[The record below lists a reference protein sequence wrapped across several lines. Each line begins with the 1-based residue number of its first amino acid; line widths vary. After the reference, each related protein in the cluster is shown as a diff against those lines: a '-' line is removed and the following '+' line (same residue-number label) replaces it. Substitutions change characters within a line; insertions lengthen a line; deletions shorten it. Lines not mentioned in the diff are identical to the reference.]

1 MEEKYQEAL
10 ALYNQCDYEG
20 AYAIIIDNGL
30 CSTEK
35 GDFLCNECR
44 KQILQ
49 QYIYLIKDYVEQG
62 LYVEAKELRQ
72 QYYSKYDFNS
82 ILSEID
88 IPEPIS
94 IISTKNDE
102 RQIPIKDG
110 ELINKK
116 QKSFITL
123 LLFPLLA
130 VIIIAACFFL
140 NLKVDDKTKVEELLA
155 TINGNPQSEVLY
167 TTLSQDVEKHFI
179 IYRTD
184 NNIYWSSSDSLKL
197 ILSPDELVY
206 ATFYSAEFKDNDM
219 SLDISLS
226 KEHES
231 MSSIMK
237 RVLWDKQGRNWS
249 IKCLNENCLL
259 IEKRIL
265 FFIDNPKYLYIGDE
279 FKYQDNKGNVCI
291 SVSGPF
297 YTYPYHYYDF
307 PLLHSIY
314 SEGGYFVRSGKS
326 FSIDIIIDKRGNC
339 VSHSEFIEM
348 CRMLL
353 PVPDGTNMHEI
364 VSKYLPMLDRKIYE
378 EEGL

>member
-10 ALYNQCDYEG
+10 NLYNQCDYEG

-49 QYIYLIKDYVEQG
+49 QYIYLIKDYIEQG
-62 LYVEAKELRQ
+62 QYVEAKELRQ
-72 QYYSKYDFNS
+72 QYYSQYGFNS

-102 RQIPIKDG
+102 RQIPVKDG

-116 QKSFITL
+116 QKSFKTL

-130 VIIIAACFFL
+130 VIIIAAYVFL

-184 NNIYWSSSDSLKL
+184 NNIYWSNSDSLKL
-197 ILSPDELVY
+197 LLSPDELVY
-206 ATFYSAEFKDNDM
+206 ATYYSAEFKDDDM

-237 RVLWDKQGRNWS
+237 RVLWNKRGRNWS

-265 FFIDNPKYLYIGDE
+265 FFIDNPKYLYI
-279 FKYQDNKGNVCI
+279 C
-291 SVSGPF
+291 
-297 YTYPYHYYDF
+297 
-307 PLLHSIY
+307 
-314 SEGGYFVRSGKS
+314 RSA
-326 FSIDIIIDKRGNC
+326 
-339 VSHSEFIEM
+339 
-348 CRMLL
+348 
-353 PVPDGTNMHEI
+353 
-364 VSKYLPMLDRKIYE
+364 
-378 EEGL
+378 